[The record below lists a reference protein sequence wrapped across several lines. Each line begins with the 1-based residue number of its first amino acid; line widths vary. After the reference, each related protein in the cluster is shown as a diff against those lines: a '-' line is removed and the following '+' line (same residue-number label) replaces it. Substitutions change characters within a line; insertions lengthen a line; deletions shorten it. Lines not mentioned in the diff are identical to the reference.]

1 MGPGGHE
8 ESDTAPL
15 GAPDGKGRENKM
27 PGKKTSKKATKS
39 KPEKDAVMPSE
50 DQATEMIPATEER
63 NVMEEESFM
72 DGDEPAASET
82 VETVPEAA
90 ESTEPAMPEPATP
103 EPKVLTE
110 APEEPG
116 KAEEAESAAPAPST
130 QDEAVTMPAVGQTLS
145 RMYKGKLVKID
156 VTENGFL
163 HEGTVYS
170 SLSAAAKAITGYKAI
185 NGRAWFGIGKAPSRP
200 RSSGLHSKIKK
211 VDNLIGKLRDAV
223 QDADAAV
230 ARGRE
235 ELADAER
242 QRAELAQQA
251 AQAGE

>member
-1 MGPGGHE
+1 M
-8 ESDTAPL
+8 SS
-15 GAPDGKGRENKM
+15 K
-27 PGKKTSKKATKS
+27 KKTTKKAPKGKLKKAAEMT
-39 KPEKDAVMPSE
+39 PEPAEKAVKEETPVMDGAERADAV
-50 DQATEMIPATEER
+50 
-63 NVMEEESFM
+63 
-72 DGDEPAASET
+72 SET
-82 VETVPEAA
+82 VE
-90 ESTEPAMPEPATP
+90 ESTEPTESPEPATQEP
-103 EPKVLTE
+103 ATQEPKAVAE

-170 SLSAAAKAITGYKAI
+170 SLSAAAKAITGYKSI

-223 QDADAAV
+223 QDADAA
-230 ARGRE
+230 RN
-235 ELADAER
+235 
-242 QRAELAQQA
+242 Q
-251 AQAGE
+251 